1 MSGIV
6 GAATTTGVIVNVSDD
21 GKSDFIE
28 VKQEDLSAAP
38 VGGGSSTNQGVV
50 ANSGAAED
58 QEEEGNL
65 MIVDDAGT
73 HSTLLRIA
81 IRSVTVI
88 LVAKAR
94 LAAKPICSCKTQCKN
109 CYLVYLQM
117 EKVMTTTR
125 MATSVMLLLTNF
137 PDPSIS

>member
-6 GAATTTGVIVNVSDD
+6 GAATTTTGVIVNVSDD

-38 VGGGSSTNQGVV
+38 VGGGSSTNQAVV

-73 HSTLLRIA
+73 HSTLLRMA
-81 IRSVTVI
+81 SNFGANQTV
-88 LVAKAR
+88 R
-94 LAAKPICSCKTQCKN
+94 HGHSG
-109 CYLVYLQM
+109 
-117 EKVMTTTR
+117 R
-125 MATSVMLLLTNF
+125 
-137 PDPSIS
+137 

>member
-38 VGGGSSTNQGVV
+38 VGGGSSTNQAVV

-65 MIVDDAGT
+65 MIVDDAG
-73 HSTLLRIA
+73 
-81 IRSVTVI
+81 
-88 LVAKAR
+88 K
-94 LAAKPICSCKTQCKN
+94 
-109 CYLVYLQM
+109 
-117 EKVMTTTR
+117 R
-125 MATSVMLLLTNF
+125 MASNSEQIKLFKDSSFFPPNGILAMTLTQ
-137 PDPSIS
+137 SGR

>member
-73 HSTLLRIA
+73 HSTLLRMTSNSQQIKLFKD
-81 IRSVTVI
+81 SSFFS
-88 LVAKAR
+88 AKWHFSNG
-94 LAAKPICSCKTQCKN
+94 INT
-109 CYLVYLQM
+109 
-117 EKVMTTTR
+117 EW
-125 MATSVMLLLTNF
+125 
-137 PDPSIS
+137 SINIMSFW

>member
-6 GAATTTGVIVNVSDD
+6 GAATTTGVIVSVSDD

-38 VGGGSSTNQGVV
+38 VGGGSSTNQAVV
-50 ANSGAAED
+50 ANSGEAED

-73 HSTLLRIA
+73 HSTLI
-81 IRSVTVI
+81 
-88 LVAKAR
+88 
-94 LAAKPICSCKTQCKN
+94 
-109 CYLVYLQM
+109 
-117 EKVMTTTR
+117 R
-125 MATSVMLLLTNF
+125 MASNSKQIKLSKDSFLFSAKWHFTEPSYRNESF
-137 PDPSIS
+137 P

>member
-38 VGGGSSTNQGVV
+38 VGGGSSTNQAVV

-73 HSTLLRIA
+73 LSTLLRMASNSEQLKLFKDSSKDFSKILPFFPPNG
-81 IRSVTVI
+81 I
-88 LVAKAR
+88 LVVSG
-94 LAAKPICSCKTQCKN
+94 CQ
-109 CYLVYLQM
+109 
-117 EKVMTTTR
+117 
-125 MATSVMLLLTNF
+125 
-137 PDPSIS
+137 

>member
-6 GAATTTGVIVNVSDD
+6 GAATTTTGVIVNVSDD

-38 VGGGSSTNQGVV
+38 VGGGSSTNQAVV

-73 HSTLLRIA
+73 HSTSSFKSNCSKILRLFRQMA
-81 IRSVTVI
+81 FQLSA
-88 LVAKAR
+88 VASRAP
-94 LAAKPICSCKTQCKN
+94 LEFFSTYIPHW
-109 CYLVYLQM
+109 V
-117 EKVMTTTR
+117 
-125 MATSVMLLLTNF
+125 
-137 PDPSIS
+137 